1 MSLFDAIVLGI
12 LQGLTEFLPVSSSG
26 HLQLGHDIFNA
37 PEESLLFDVLL
48 HVGTLVAVLWVYR
61 HDLLTI
67 IRETMAGI
75 GRLSAGPAKAFAS
88 SRGLRVTGLVILATI
103 PTGII
108 GVLGKDLIEGPWVNT
123 TFVSALLLVN
133 GANLFLSRFIRER
146 EPGEDGT
153 WSVDGIGPREA
164 LLIGIAQGIAVLP
177 GISRSG
183 TTIMVALFLG
193 ARRERAAQFSFL
205 LAIPAILGAA
215 VLAWD
220 TQEVLASSD
229 KAAAMVSGAVVA
241 CLVGIVALKLLL
253 QLLRK
258 AQFHVFAWYCWAVGI
273 AGLVWSL
280 WLK

>member
-1 MSLFDAIVLGI
+1 MTLLDSLLLGVV
-12 LQGLTEFLPVSSSG
+12 QGLTEFLPVSSSG
-26 HLQLGHDIFNA
+26 HLQLGHDIFDA
-37 PEESLLFDVLL
+37 AEESLFFDVLL
-48 HVGTLVAVLWVYR
+48 HVGTLIAVFWVYR
-61 HDLLTI
+61 NDLLTI
-67 IRETMAGI
+67 IRETFAGLMQLPK
-75 GRLSAGPAKAFAS
+75 GVAQAFAA
-88 SRGLRVTGLVILATI
+88 SRGLRTTLLVILATI
-103 PTGII
+103 PTGVI
-108 GVLGKDLIEGPWVNT
+108 GLLGKDLIEGPWVNT

-133 GANLFLSRFIRER
+133 GTNLFLSRFIREK
-146 EPGEDGT
+146 EPAADGT

-220 TQEVLASSD
+220 TEEIMASSGQTGVMLAG
-229 KAAAMVSGAVVA
+229 AAIA
-241 CLVGIVALKLLL
+241 CLVGVVALKLLL

-280 WLK
+280 LLK

>member
-1 MSLFDAIVLGI
+1 MSLFDAIMLGI

-26 HLQLGHDIFNA
+26 HLQLGHDFFNA

-61 HDLLTI
+61 HDLVGI
-67 IRETMAGI
+67 IRETLSGI
-75 GRLSAGPAKAFAS
+75 RRLAAGPAQAFAG
-88 SRGLRVTGLVILATI
+88 SRGLRVTGLVVLATI

-108 GVLGKDLIEGPWVNT
+108 GVLGKDLIEGPWVNST
-123 TFVSALLLVN
+123 LVSGLLLVN

-229 KAAAMVSGAVVA
+229 QAAAMAAGAVVA

-253 QLLRK
+253 QLLRR